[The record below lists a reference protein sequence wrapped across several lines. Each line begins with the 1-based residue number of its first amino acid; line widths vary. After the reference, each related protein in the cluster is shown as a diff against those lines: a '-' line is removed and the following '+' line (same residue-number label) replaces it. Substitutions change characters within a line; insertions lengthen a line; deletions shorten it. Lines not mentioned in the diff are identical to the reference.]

1 MAEEQR
7 VVVVDVKMRF
17 SSMVIFLVK
26 LAIASIPAALIVFFI
41 GLLISAVFGGF
52 FGGLTRHV

>member
-1 MAEEQR
+1 MADEQH

-26 LAIASIPAALIVFFI
+26 LAIASIPAALILFLL
-41 GLLISAVFGGF
+41 GLLVSAAFGGAMS
-52 FGGLTRHV
+52 GISRHV